1 MWGENAGGEE
11 KAKRKLGD
19 PPPPPPKK
27 RWIIRQKGV
36 SGPCRGYL
44 ASAPKYKKLVVVVQ
58 IILLKYENL
67 NFSS

>member
-19 PPPPPPKK
+19 PQKIK

-36 SGPCRGYL
+36 CRPCRGYL

-67 NFSS
+67 NFPP

>member
-19 PPPPPPKK
+19 PPKKK
-27 RWIIRQKGV
+27 RWIIRQKGF

-44 ASAPKYKKLVVVVQ
+44 ASAPRYKKFVVVVQ
-58 IILLKYENL
+58 IILLKYEDL